1 MDFPSG
7 ENRAKTSAPGGSA
20 TGCAVPP
27 FLSTVHN
34 PFAYEKT
41 MRLWLMSG
49 YRNMVALGGASWE
62 F

>member
-34 PFAYEKT
+34 PFAYEKA
-41 MRLWLMSG
+41 MRL
-49 YRNMVALGGASWE
+49 
-62 F
+62 